1 MVMQRGK
8 VLTKHSLLR
17 GTLVP
22 QNIPCQGN
30 PQNFK
35 PAITYGGSAD
45 CKKKAGMDDSCLLE
59 TYSLFRLISTCPNIE
74 PSSFFRSLSL

>member
-45 CKKKAGMDDSCLLE
+45 GKKKQERMTPA
-59 TYSLFRLISTCPNIE
+59 SLKHTVYLG
-74 PSSFFRSLSL
+74 